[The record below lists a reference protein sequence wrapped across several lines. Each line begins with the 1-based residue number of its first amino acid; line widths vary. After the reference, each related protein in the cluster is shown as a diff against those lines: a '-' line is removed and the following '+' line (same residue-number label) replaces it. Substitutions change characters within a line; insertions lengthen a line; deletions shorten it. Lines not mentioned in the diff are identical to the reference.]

1 MSFAIPKLEERRN
14 FLLRSVAIGGAALI
28 SVRAHAADDEEFM
41 AVAIEQSRR
50 GVENGQWPFGAC
62 IVKDGKVVV
71 AVYNVGAAE
80 MDVTA
85 HAEVH
90 AIRRACRELNTLDL
104 SDCTLY
110 ASCEPCPMCFS
121 AAFWARVPG
130 IVYGCRIADVER
142 LGIRQIP
149 ITAHAMNRLSGSG
162 MRIKGDVLRAQ
173 SLAVFTDWL
182 RKKQK
187 I

>member
-1 MSFAIPKLEERRN
+1 MSYAIPKLEERRN
-14 FLLRSVAIGGAALI
+14 FLLRSVAIGGAALLG
-28 SVRAHAADDEEFM
+28 VHAHAAGDEEFV
-41 AVAIEQSRR
+41 ALAIEQARL

-80 MDVTA
+80 TDVTA

-104 SDCTLY
+104 SGCTLY

-121 AAFWARVPG
+121 AAFWARVPSV
-130 IVYGCRIADVER
+130 VYGCRIADVEQ

-149 ITAHAMNRLSGSG
+149 IPAHTMNRLSGGG
-162 MRIKGDVLRAQ
+162 MQIKGDVLRAQ
-173 SLAVFTDWL
+173 SIAVITDWL
-182 RKKQK
+182 RKGQK